1 MPSSPFTCVIFSYQ
15 ALIMS
20 ECRCLLASYPTILK
34 IRLWYDER
42 PAAVDAALP
51 DFIEIQNAQCPLG

>member
-1 MPSSPFTCVIFSYQ
+1 MPSSPLTCVIFSRQ
-15 ALIMS
+15 ALTTG
-20 ECRCLLASYPTILK
+20 ECCCLYPTILK

>member
-1 MPSSPFTCVIFSYQ
+1 
-15 ALIMS
+15 MS